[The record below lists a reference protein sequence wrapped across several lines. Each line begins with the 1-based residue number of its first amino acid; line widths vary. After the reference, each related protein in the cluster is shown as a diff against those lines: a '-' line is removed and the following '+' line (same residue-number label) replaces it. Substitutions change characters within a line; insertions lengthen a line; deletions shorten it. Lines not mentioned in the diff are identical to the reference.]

1 MQHVTADS
9 PPSRNKLNP
18 LIRLC
23 DFIFVLR
30 PLILIPAWS
39 FFLIGAAQSS
49 GSGLPAGSFPPA
61 TVLKSLTAILIVAYL
76 INQIFDKDA
85 DRRNNKIFYLAN
97 GIFSEWML
105 LVIAGAFFVVAS
117 VTFQAAENFQRGPLV
132 LALFLAL
139 VYSLPPIR
147 LCARP
152 VLDVGANAVG
162 YGGIAF
168 VLGHT
173 VFNPSLRDALGE
185 SIPYMLM
192 VGATFLHTTI
202 LDVEGDRD
210 SGKVSTAVWIGV
222 KRSAILAV
230 GLHAAAVVVAALSGH
245 MMTLAV
251 TGIGFPI
258 SVYACVRTNKRT
270 SSALVQSSILIVT
283 VAAVVAWPV
292 YLSIVLP
299 LVLLARYYYKRRFGI
314 TYPGPAGSA

>member
-9 PPSRNKLNP
+9 SPTRNKLNS
-18 LIRLC
+18 LLRLC
-23 DFIFVLR
+23 DFVFVLR

-49 GSGLPAGSFPPA
+49 ESGLPAGSFPPV

-105 LVIAGAFFVVAS
+105 LVIAGAFFVAAS

-173 VFNPSLRDALGE
+173 VFNPSLREALVG
-185 SIPYMLM
+185 SIPYVLM

-210 SGKVSTAVWIGV
+210 SGKVSTAVWIGA
-222 KRSAILAV
+222 KRSAILGV

-245 MMTLAV
+245 MMALAT
-251 TGIGFPI
+251 TGVGLPI
-258 SVYACVRTNKRT
+258 SVYASVRTNKRT

-283 VAAVVAWPV
+283 VTAVVAWPA
-292 YLSIVLP
+292 YLGIVLP

-314 TYPGPAGSA
+314 TYPGPAGRA